1 MQNEIICP
9 IIVASAAPVIP
20 ILNTN
25 MKIGSRIVFTIA
37 PISIDVIE

>member
-25 MKIGSRIVFTIA
+25 MKTGSRIVFTIA